1 MNKCNKNS
9 FRAHEREASVPIY
22 ELQNV
27 KINLFQM
34 LHLFLRKL
42 TTARDSL
49 V

>member
-9 FRAHEREASVPIY
+9 FRAYEREASMPIY
-22 ELQNV
+22 EPQNV

-34 LHLFLRKL
+34 LHLFLHKL
-42 TTARDSL
+42 TTARGSL